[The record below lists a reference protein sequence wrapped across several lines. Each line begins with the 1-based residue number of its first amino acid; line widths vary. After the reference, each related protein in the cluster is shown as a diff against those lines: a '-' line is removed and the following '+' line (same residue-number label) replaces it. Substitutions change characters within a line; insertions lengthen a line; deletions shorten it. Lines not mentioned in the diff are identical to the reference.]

1 MLGAA
6 LLTTACEVLDDAA
19 DGGAGGEGGDLDA
32 SVGGAGGDPVGG
44 TPSSGGDP
52 VGGDPAGGVP
62 AGGDPVGGAVPPAP
76 DPPTINSYW
85 NIEDGTLV
93 VELFFQVDEG
103 PYLFGIAETSS
114 GDNGW

>member
-1 MLGAA
+1 M
-6 LLTTACEVLDDAA
+6 
-19 DGGAGGEGGDLDA
+19 
-32 SVGGAGGDPVGG
+32 
-44 TPSSGGDP
+44 
-52 VGGDPAGGVP
+52 
-62 AGGDPVGGAVPPAP
+62 PPAP

-114 GDNGW
+114 GDSQTQGSAS